1 MSRGRVSVTF
11 QMQEASALTVVTA
24 RDADEAAA
32 RRAAE
37 MELQT
42 RLGRLQAEAAAM
54 KQRLGEKHANVVA
67 VSAEIENLKMRLAE
81 FESGDARPRSL
92 FGSRG
97 VIDTTFSMD
106 IGETVVVGTSRM
118 RGGDKALIAA
128 HGRPARRRHDA
139 KRVISRRA
147 AVRAYR
153 WSACAGSWSVGF
165 DAGQRGQH
173 DVADH
178 LQASRADRVERVLGR
193 VPRFVVEVD
202 DVDRRHACREERHMV
217 VLHPRRLADE
227 GVGQLQAVWPRPA
240 RGWSATASSCVSRRM
255 RRSRSPI
262 MSTRHER
269 PERVASDPSC
279 LATST

>member
-1 MSRGRVSVTF
+1 MSSLRFIRFAVAGALVATAASASAQTALRLAEPVEARSGQAAPPPPKAAEQPAPQGFSVVLVLGENQSASVAENVPPAARKALADMKDFLPYRGYRLLDAQWILGSQRSSSRPRGPDDQEYQLTLKTTQLSGGHVSVTF
-11 QMQEASALTVVTA
+11 QMQESSAISVVTA

-92 FGSRG
+92 FGSRS

-118 RGGDKALIAA
+118 RGGDKALIALLTA
-128 HGRPARRRHDA
+128 
-139 KRVISRRA
+139 
-147 AVRAYR
+147 
-153 WSACAGSWSVGF
+153 
-165 DAGQRGQH
+165 
-173 DVADH
+173 
-178 LQASRADRVERVLGR
+178 
-193 VPRFVVEVD
+193 VPR
-202 DVDRRHACREERHMV
+202 
-217 VLHPRRLADE
+217 
-227 GVGQLQAVWPRPA
+227 GG
-240 RGWSATASSCVSRRM
+240 AT
-255 RRSRSPI
+255 
-262 MSTRHER
+262 TRKE
-269 PERVASDPSC
+269 
-279 LATST
+279 